1 MPAAPR
7 QHLYRIALAALL
19 VLLAAAVPA
28 AAGAH
33 GEGALVFEGRAG
45 DFEVTVRVLPDPP
58 AVGSVHFTVTPFD
71 PEHKGLILGTE
82 VTLILIDSQG
92 VEVYQTRAVNSPIA
106 LEFYDA
112 NVTIEEAGEWTL
124 RVELLH
130 EDRGSATFSVPLTVI
145 EPALP
150 ASGAAGYVFLGVF
163 LFLLGGAVYLWFRSN
178 QAVRRRMGAI

>member
-1 MPAAPR
+1 MPAALR
-7 QHLYRIALAALL
+7 QTLYPITLAMLL
-19 VLLAAAVPA
+19 AIFAAAVPA
-28 AAGAH
+28 GARAH
-33 GEGALVFEGRAG
+33 GEGAVVFEGTDG

-71 PEHKGLILGTE
+71 PENKGLILGAE
-82 VTLILIDSQG
+82 VTLILIDTQG
-92 VEVYQTRAVNSPIA
+92 VEVYQTRAVNSPME

-112 NVTIEEAGEWTL
+112 NVLIEEAGHWTL

-130 EDRGSATFSVPLTVI
+130 EDRGSATFNVPLAII

-163 LFLLGGAVYLWFRSN
+163 LFLMGGAVYLWFRSN